1 MKNWLALSLAA
12 LLPTLPIGA
21 YAKSKPG
28 ELEILGYIEK
38 VRFDNPSIEL
48 NAKLDSGATT
58 SSLNALNKES
68 FEKDGKEWIRFD
80 VIDPEDEDNLVTFEA
95 PVVRTVR
102 IRRHGGTP
110 HQRPVVELGMCV
122 GHVHQVA
129 QFTLAD
135 RSVFNYQVLVGR
147 NFLKGHIVVDSGS
160 RFETKP
166 KCTPSKGDE
175 G

>member
-68 FEKDGKEWIRFD
+68 FEKDGKEWICFD

-102 IRRHGGTP
+102 IRRTAARRTSGP
-110 HQRPVVELGMCV
+110 WWNWACASAMCTKW
-122 GHVHQVA
+122 HNSPSR
-129 QFTLAD
+129 TD
-135 RSVFNYQVLVGR
+135 P
-147 NFLKGHIVVDSGS
+147 FLT
-160 RFETKP
+160 TK
-166 KCTPSKGDE
+166 SWSAAIS
-175 G
+175 

>member
-102 IRRHGGTP
+102 IRRHGAPAARGGT
-110 HQRPVVELGMCV
+110 
-122 GHVHQVA
+122 GHVRRPCA
-129 QFTLAD
+129 P
-135 RSVFNYQVLVGR
+135 
-147 NFLKGHIVVDSGS
+147 SGTIHPRGPI
-160 RFETKP
+160 RF
-166 KCTPSKGDE
+166 
-175 G
+175 